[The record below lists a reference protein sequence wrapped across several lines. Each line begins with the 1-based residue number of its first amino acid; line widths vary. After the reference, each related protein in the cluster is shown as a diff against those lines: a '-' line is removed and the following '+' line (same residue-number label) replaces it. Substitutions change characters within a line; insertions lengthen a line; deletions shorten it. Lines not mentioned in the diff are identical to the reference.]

1 MQIEGDGSN
10 MSCMTKPA
18 TLLVQAKDV
27 SPLNQLD
34 TVG

>member
-1 MQIEGDGSN
+1 

-18 TLLVQAKDV
+18 TLLGQAKDG

-34 TVG
+34 KVC